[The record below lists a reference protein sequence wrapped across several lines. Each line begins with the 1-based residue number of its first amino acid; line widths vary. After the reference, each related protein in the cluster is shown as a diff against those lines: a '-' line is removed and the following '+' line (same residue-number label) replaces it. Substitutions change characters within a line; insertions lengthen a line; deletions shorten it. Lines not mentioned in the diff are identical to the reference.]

1 MPAELSLSFFVCPDI
16 LITITIFIPQLSERH
31 SRRRLAAEFIADH
44 LHLLCWT
51 YLWLDPQLL
60 FSGQDNEAGCR
71 KFIAVYCSSRLTLF
85 IEKHYDYLKMGA
97 IV

>member
-31 SRRRLAAEFIADH
+31 SRRHLAAEFIADH

-51 YLWLDPQLL
+51 YLWLDPQLV
-60 FSGQDNEAGCR
+60 FSGQDNEQ
-71 KFIAVYCSSRLTLF
+71 AVENALQFLDLPVLPYSY
-85 IEKHYDYLKMGA
+85 E
-97 IV
+97 